1 MMDVLAGK
9 TLKDQM
15 ISGETKSEN
24 RQLRR
29 VKAKGG
35 EDAAEKVEKLQ
46 DLTDG
51 EVTIDARTAKERQ
64 FHTMDLT
71 KLGRGGM
78 ETNEMDTIRR
88 ELTDEGLTNDERDYY
103 SRAKFVMKDDG
114 PEINLAQNVDQRNNI
129 TNLVQE
135 QLIMALM
142 MAVEAMSG
150 RKVASANDN
159 RAFEEMAKERSKEML
174 GQWTEMTRHRFK
186 GLTGLSEQARKAA

>member
-1 MMDVLAGK
+1 
-9 TLKDQM
+9 
-15 ISGETKSEN
+15 
-24 RQLRR
+24 
-29 VKAKGG
+29 
-35 EDAAEKVEKLQ
+35 
-46 DLTDG
+46 
-51 EVTIDARTAKERQ
+51 
-64 FHTMDLT
+64 
-71 KLGRGGM
+71 
-78 ETNEMDTIRR
+78 
-88 ELTDEGLTNDERDYY
+88 
-103 SRAKFVMKDDG
+103 MKDDG